1 MGNKVENANAAA
13 LITPAWPIRN
23 CANSS
28 SDKYAIQPR
37 LAILGGTS
45 L

>member
-1 MGNKVENANAAA
+1 MGNKDENANAAA

-28 SDKYAIQPR
+28 SERYAIQPC
-37 LAILGGTS
+37 LTILGGTS